1 VNEVKD
7 KSIVTIKPLAYFKML
22 LHVLRFGSKVMN
34 RNKFNEV
41 MGVLIGRLEGEEE
54 IKNVIV
60 EDAIPVSH
68 GGSIEVEFSPEQ
80 LGAFGQLD
88 NDIWEKYGDLG
99 WFSVGWY
106 HSHPGLTIFFS
117 GTDIKNQ
124 MFWQGRNPSGIGIVF
139 DHNYLETDN
148 DYRKAHNIK
157 KMLNPGEIDYGFRT
171 FRLVDPSS
179 IASKWYE
186 VETIVELPDSLEFY
200 AKIVELID
208 KVHTKD
214 NFILEL
220 NETPDIFGNVNIP
233 YPDQLMANR
242 YDINFD
248 KLISTFKESISEFID
263 SAFNPLFMFLN
274 KWSQEMVSKVLTN
287 NTQIRD
293 SLIKLKDILSSK
305 ISKIQRNFKSSLSYK
320 LDEINGY
327 VFDRIERFDKE
338 FESIQNNV
346 NNLKKELEEQ
356 FMGSFE
362 QIIKPSIEQLEM
374 TVEENG
380 SIITN
385 LNDAQSRNKQK
396 IANLQSFIE
405 DISNNIITNKETII
419 NDIKSSSDKIVGLV
433 SEKINISSESINI
446 TKKQVDE
453 CYSDVENVNAKI
465 ETSSKSL
472 SNLKEQVKD
481 LSIKNESLQNK
492 LKVLDGDNPE
502 LLEKIE
508 NFSALE
514 SEKKDL
520 ENKVNDLSSK
530 NATLE
535 QENGKLENEKS
546 SIQKDL
552 DMIRTE
558 KNSLEN
564 QINEL
569 KNSNVQ
575 IEEKYNTLESE
586 KLELENKVQA
596 FEEESKKGKKKKKD
610 KKKK

>member
-1 VNEVKD
+1 MNEVKD

-41 MGVLIGRLEGEEE
+41 MGVLIGRIEGEEE

-88 NDIWEKYGDLG
+88 NDIWENYGDLG

-179 IASKWYE
+179 ITSKWYE

-200 AKIVELID
+200 TKIVELID

-242 YDINFD
+242 YDLNITH
-248 KLISTFKESISEFID
+248 LLSIFKDSISEFID

-293 SLIKLKDILSSK
+293 SLIKLKDTLSSK
-305 ISKIQRNFKSSLSYK
+305 ISKIQRDFKASLSYK

-327 VFDRIERFDKE
+327 IFDRIERFDKE
-338 FESIQNNV
+338 FESIQTNV
-346 NNLKKELEEQ
+346 NDFKKDVEEQ
-356 FMGSFE
+356 VMSSFE
-362 QIIKPSIEQLEM
+362 QVIKPSIEQLERSI
-374 TVEENG
+374 EENG
-380 SIITN
+380 SILIN
-385 LNDAQSRNKQK
+385 LNDAQSRYKQK
-396 IANLQSFIE
+396 ITTLESFIE
-405 DISNNIITNKETII
+405 DISNNIITNKETLI
-419 NDIKSSSDKIVGLV
+419 NDIKNSSDKIADLV
-433 SEKINISSESINI
+433 SEKINISSESIDAV
-446 TKKQVDE
+446 KKQVDE
-453 CYSDVENVNAKI
+453 CYSDIENVNANV
-465 ETSSKSL
+465 ETSSNSL
-472 SNLKEQVKD
+472 SNLKEQIKE
-481 LSIKNESLQNK
+481 LTSKNETLQNK
-492 LKVLDGDNPE
+492 LMLLDGDNPE
-502 LLEKIE
+502 LSNKID
-508 NFSALE
+508 NLSTLE
-514 SEKKDL
+514 SQKKEL
-520 ENKVNDLSSK
+520 EDKVNDLSSK
-530 NATLE
+530 NASLE
-535 QENGKLENEKS
+535 QEMEKLENERNT
-546 SIQKDL
+546 IQKDL
-552 DMIRTE
+552 DTISTE
-558 KNSLEN
+558 KNSMQN
-564 QINEL
+564 QIEEL
-569 KNSNVQ
+569 KNSKIQ
-575 IEEKYNTLESE
+575 LEEKYNTLESE
-586 KLELENKVQA
+586 KQELENKAQS

-610 KKKK
+610 KKK